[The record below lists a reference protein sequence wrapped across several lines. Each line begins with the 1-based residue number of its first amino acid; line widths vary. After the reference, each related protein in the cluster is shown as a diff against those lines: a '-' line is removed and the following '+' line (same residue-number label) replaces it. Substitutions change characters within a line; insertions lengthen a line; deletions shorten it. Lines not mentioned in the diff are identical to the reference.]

1 MNWDHELETADHKV
15 KLLLSILVPIFL
27 LPKLS
32 HRNCVWIRFPIL
44 WRSRWPFVGISCPCN
59 CRCCAPNNCPHYQQF
74 RYESLVKIIA
84 EKAKYAALRVIRIH
98 STSWPRSIH
107 LNGLPSFGASSFG
120 HIKRRLPR
128 IHLHGIQASESK
140 LQAAESKPAPASS
153 NLHASFVT
161 SIPRNPS
168 IKVWSHQSSMP
179 VRRIHLNGIQA
190 SNFGHIN
197 PPRQS
202 VASTSKKSKL
212 RISATST
219 LHPRPIGGVRCARRA
234 ITFVLYTFVA
244 NNCREWE
251 HARAPTERAHWLSAR
266 TDCSILLQM
275 RL

>member
-1 MNWDHELETADHKV
+1 M
-15 KLLLSILVPIFL
+15 
-27 LPKLS
+27 
-32 HRNCVWIRFPIL
+32 
-44 WRSRWPFVGISCPCN
+44 
-59 CRCCAPNNCPHYQQF
+59 
-74 RYESLVKIIA
+74 KIIA

-120 HIKRRLPR
+120 HIKCRLPL

-161 SIPRNPS
+161 SIS
-168 IKVWSHQSSMP
+168 TESKHQPPCQWQP
-179 VRRIHLNGIQA
+179 VRSIHLNGIQA

-244 NNCREWE
+244 NNGRE
-251 HARAPTERAHWLSAR
+251 
-266 TDCSILLQM
+266 
-275 RL
+275 